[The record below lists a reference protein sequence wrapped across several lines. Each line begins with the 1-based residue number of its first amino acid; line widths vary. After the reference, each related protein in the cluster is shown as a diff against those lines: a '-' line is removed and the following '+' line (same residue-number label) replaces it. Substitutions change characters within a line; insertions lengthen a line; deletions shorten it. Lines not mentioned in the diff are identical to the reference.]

1 MKQYRCANCENSWEA
16 MDEPFECPQCHSADI
31 MEVNRKPSFTESIK
45 RYWWILASAV
55 VVVFLFIILM
65 PKDATCVIVKA
76 YEDIGR
82 MEVVLKGKHS
92 NEYLVVLKQNGSIEQ
107 QAFTAD
113 SNQVI
118 FMDLRGDY
126 VLELVYQGK
135 GVMPRVRKYKKE
147 YSFYSEGGNYGN
159 EQVIYV
165 GKDSIEVEKTVKPE
179 IIKLIPSPSR
189 IAIGGSYSVTI
200 VLSPY
205 GCSVAEAEFSMD
217 GQNWQNSPKFSNLK
231 PGGHKFMARNKKMN
245 DLISEKSFVLEDA
258 VQSKEC
264 LSIEKANSLL
274 PGIAKGDS
282 RSKNEFIKYAPIMTP
297 VKGDDAIPTVYRLLL
312 VLREDEA
319 VDYFITDIECS
330 NGLVE
335 SITIKAK

>member
-1 MKQYRCANCENSWEA
+1 MKQYRCTNCENSWEA
-16 MDEPFECPQCHSADI
+16 MDDPFECPKCHSANI
-31 MEVNRKPSFTESIK
+31 MEVNRKPSFIDSLK
-45 RYWWILASAV
+45 RYWWILACAA
-55 VVVFLFIILM
+55 VVVFLFLLLM
-65 PKDATCVIVKA
+65 PKDATRVIVKS
-76 YEDIGR
+76 YDDIGR
-82 MEVVLKGKHS
+82 MEVTLKGKHS

-107 QAFTAD
+107 QAFTED
-113 SNQVI
+113 SNPVI

-126 VLELVYQGK
+126 ILELLYQGK
-135 GVMPRVRKYKKE
+135 GVMPRVRKYTKE
-147 YSFYSEGGNYGN
+147 YSFYSESDNYRN
-159 EQVIYV
+159 EQVIYD
-165 GKDSIEVEKTVKPE
+165 GIDSIEVEKTVKPE
-179 IIKLIPSPSR
+179 IVKLIPSPSR

-205 GCSVAEAEFSMD
+205 GCPVAEAQFSMD

-264 LSIEKANSLL
+264 LSVEKANSLL
-274 PGIAKGDS
+274 PGIAKGDN
-282 RSKNEFIKYAPIMTP
+282 RSKKEFIKYAPIMTP
-297 VKGDDAIPTVYRLLL
+297 VKGDDVIVTLYRLLL
-312 VLREDEA
+312 ILEEDEE
-319 VDYFITDIECS
+319 VNYFITDIECS